1 MNLLRW
7 KRKRLKKINIKK
19 FLIIS
24 FYFIM
29 TSFAWF
35 SFSKRLDNEINLDM
49 VSWNVIFSKDN
60 NVITNTENIDLSF
73 TNLYPST
80 SDSL

>member
-7 KRKRLKKINIKK
+7 KRKKLKKVNIKK

-35 SFSKRLDNEINLDM
+35 SFSKRLDNEIIEAQEKEIKIFQNANKKIHNRLAVFIIKELHNL
-49 VSWNVIFSKDN
+49 K
-60 NVITNTENIDLSF
+60 
-73 TNLYPST
+73 
-80 SDSL
+80 